1 MYSAASLVADY
12 TPALLDKD
20 KNFTATTRPTKSA
33 VERWLSS
40 GCSLIHT
47 RLSSAGYTVPIDPSS
62 PVYETVVELET
73 LYGVSRA
80 EMVRLTARVAVTER
94 TRSQQFATMFNK
106 GLDDLLKLDLSEAG
120 VGHDPS
126 QLYSGGISE
135 SDKASVDSGDDR
147 VEPRF
152 RRDQFRY
159 PGTNRPAAAGGDGIT
174 D

>member
-12 TPALLDKD
+12 TPGLLDKD
-20 KNFTATTRPTKSA
+20 GNFTATTRPTKLA
-33 VERWLSS
+33 VERWLSA
-40 GCSLIHT
+40 GCSIIHT
-47 RLSSAGYTVPIDPSS
+47 RLSSAGYTVPVPVTS
-62 PVYETVVELET
+62 PAYQQVIEIET

-80 EMVRLTARVAVTER
+80 EMVRMTARVAVTER
-94 TRSQQFATMFNK
+94 TRSQQFATLFNQ
-106 GLDDLLKLDLSEAG
+106 GLDNLMKMDLSEVG
-120 VGHDPS
+120 IGHDTS

-135 SDKASVDSGDDR
+135 SDKDSVDGGADR

-159 PGTNRPAAAGGDGIT
+159 PGTNRPAAAGGDGVT